1 MNLVGYASFEKARE
15 MRLFNTRDEPT
26 NSNLTLLETVVRPGR
41 ALTADNLT
49 NRVGTII
56 QIEEMLPGAVRTHFH
71 LPYLFIGNA
80 QYDWS
85 QNRLEEWWSELT
97 AAVEAG
103 LSAVEADASLKKGGS
118 ATLDDR
124 PPTRGEELKSACRA
138 YSDHRS
144 AENLGALQIACSAPG
159 LRTYF
164 DRLTYW
170 LGRKRPAPG
179 RRPIASEIWIA
190 LSNIETQIDYYH
202 HHKASYRY
210 TEGRQ
215 VGTVSSFEDD
225 VVSPV
230 EKERQTESPRGF
242 LLGERVHH
250 KKFGLGT
257 ITDIDGERIEAD
269 FDMSGSKRILE
280 TFLKRDSAT

>member
-1 MNLVGYASFEKARE
+1 
-15 MRLFNTRDEPT
+15 MRVWKTQDEPT
-26 NSNLTLLETVVRPGR
+26 NSNLALLETLVRSGR
-41 ALTADNLT
+41 TLTADILT
-49 NRVGTII
+49 SLVGTII
-56 QIEEMLPGAVRTHFH
+56 QIEEMFPGAVRAHFR

-85 QNRLEEWWSELT
+85 QDRLEEWWSELT
-97 AAVEAG
+97 AAVETG
-103 LSAVEADASLKKGGS
+103 LHAVEADTSLQKGGS
-118 ATLDDR
+118 ATLNDR
-124 PPTRGEELKSACRA
+124 PATRGEELKAACRD

-144 AENLGALQIACSAPG
+144 ADNLDALRFACSAPG
-159 LRTYF
+159 LGNYF

-190 LSNIETQIDYYH
+190 MSNIETQIDYYH

-210 TEGRQ
+210 TALRQ
-215 VGTVSSFEDD
+215 AEDLRRIEVGVA
-225 VVSPV
+225 PPI
-230 EKERQTESPRGF
+230 EKERPTESPQGF

-269 FDMSGSKRILE
+269 FDISGSKRILE
-280 TFLKRDSAT
+280 TFLTRDSAA